1 MLAHRSIGEGLG
13 AVEMTSGGRRCCGPA
28 GAKSF
33 DL

>member
-13 AVEMTSGGRRCCGPA
+13 AAEMTSGGRLSRGPA
-28 GAKSF
+28 AAQSF